1 MRSEILLFSGGL
13 DSYMLWHLLKK
24 PATAYVMIEAPYE
37 LAELA
42 AIDRLENLDRDLNVQ
57 RIYGPAVGT
66 YEEPDGHIPYRNLL
80 FATTVAATCLPSTI
94 YLGALAGETSRDKS
108 GKFLAN
114 TSALLTYTEKRRVR
128 LTAPFRH
135 LTKTQLLR
143 RFLVDHE
150 HLIPI
155 LRQTRSCYRPT
166 PGGLGCG
173 CCMACFRRWV
183 AMYHNGIEESY
194 VNPPWIWG
202 ELQFVTGNLR
212 YLWQSPITEWFGI
225 ARNNWEAAWAIKA
238 SKGEVQAYEQ
248 S

>member
-1 MRSEILLFSGGL
+1 MRNDILLFSGGM
-13 DSYMLWHLLKK
+13 DSYMMWHLLDK
-24 PATAYVMIEAPYE
+24 PRAAYVMIEAPYE
-37 LAELA
+37 LAELDA
-42 AIDRLENLDRDLNVQ
+42 LARLETVDPDLDIT
-57 RIYGPAVGT
+57 RIPGPAVGL
-66 YEEPDGHIPYRNLL
+66 YEEGDGHIPYRNLL
-80 FATTVAATCLPSTI
+80 FAVTVAAVLQPSAI

-114 TSALLTYTEKRRVR
+114 TSRLLSYTEQRPVR
-128 LTAPFRH
+128 LVAPFRH

-194 VNPPWIWG
+194 VNPPRIWG
-202 ELQFVTGNLR
+202 ELQFVTGNLH

-225 ARNNWEAAWAIKA
+225 ARNNWEAAWAIRA
-238 SKGEVQAYEQ
+238 SKGAQHGHA
-248 S
+248 

>member
-1 MRSEILLFSGGL
+1 MRNDILLFSAGL
-13 DSYMLWHLLKK
+13 DSYMAWILLDK
-24 PATAYVMIEAPYE
+24 PDTAYVMIEAPYE

-42 AIDRLENLDRDLNVQ
+42 AIDRLEQLDRDLNVF
-57 RIYGPAVGT
+57 RIHGPAVGM
-66 YEEPDGHIPYRNLL
+66 YEEADGHIPYRNLL
-80 FATTVAATCLPSTI
+80 FATTVAAALEPTTI

-108 GKFLAN
+108 GKFLTN
-114 TSALLTYTEKRRVR
+114 TSALLSYTENRPVR
-128 LTAPFRH
+128 LVAPFRH
-135 LTKTQLLR
+135 LTKTQLVR

-202 ELQFVTGNLR
+202 ESQFTTGNLR
-212 YLWQSPITEWFGI
+212 YLWQSPVTEWFGI

-238 SKGEVQAYEQ
+238 SKREREAHDQ